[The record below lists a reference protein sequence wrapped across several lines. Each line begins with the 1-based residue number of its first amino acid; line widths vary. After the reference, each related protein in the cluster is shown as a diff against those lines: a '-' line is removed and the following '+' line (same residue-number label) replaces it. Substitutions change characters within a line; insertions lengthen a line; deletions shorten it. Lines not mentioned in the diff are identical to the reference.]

1 MGQYKF
7 LKYPTNI
14 GKVISKGKR
23 MNRGAGYD
31 LEVPSLYE
39 F

>member
-1 MGQYKF
+1 MGQQKF

-14 GKVISKGKR
+14 GKVIIKGKR
-23 MNRGAGYD
+23 MNRGAECD
-31 LEVPSLYE
+31 LEISCLYE

>member
-1 MGQYKF
+1 MGQQKF

-14 GKVISKGKR
+14 GKVIIKGER

-31 LEVPSLYE
+31 LEIPCLYE
-39 F
+39 V